1 MEKSFMPQNEL
12 LADVLRRD
20 IGFLQMMIADMSDAE
35 LAQRPVPTAN
45 TGLWQLG
52 HLVKADANMVN
63 ACAGRTVVELPAG
76 FADRY
81 AKSTAGENDASKLGK
96 KAELLALFEA
106 NRKKIA
112 DWVGTLSA
120 ADLAKPA
127 PENMRSIIPTVGH
140 VVHLLPGHLNMHVG
154 QLQVLRRK
162 LGKPVMF

>member
-1 MEKSFMPQNEL
+1 MPQNEL
-12 LADVLRRD
+12 LSDVLRRD
-20 IGFLQMMIADMSDAE
+20 VGFLQMTVSDMSDGE
-35 LAQRPVPTAN
+35 LAQRPVPGAN
-45 TGLWQLG
+45 TALWQLG
-52 HLVKADANMVN
+52 HLITADAHMVN

-81 AKSTAGENDASKLGK
+81 AKSKAVENDPSKLGK

-120 ADLAKPA
+120 NDMAKPA
-127 PENMRSIIPTVGH
+127 PENLRSFLPTVGH
-140 VVHLLPGHLNMHVG
+140 VGLLLPGHLNMHIG
-154 QLQVLRRK
+154 QIQVLRRK